1 MDTAVLARSV
11 DSKALLHS
19 PISWVGSK
27 RRMLGRL
34 LPLLP
39 PHRLYV
45 EPFGGSASVLIA
57 KSPAPQEVYSDIDPG
72 LAGFFQVVA
81 DSSMFREFYRRVRLT
96 PFNGVDWREFRQTW
110 AECGDP
116 VESAHRWYVV
126 ARQGWGSRFGE
137 SWAGAVRSSTSGGP
151 SPAAEWLSARS
162 MLPAIHARLRSATVE
177 HARWQDTL
185 ERYDGSYESEGVLFY
200 MDPPTIFSAQRGSAG
215 LTLGYQELKEFVD
228 SLLAARAAILLSG
241 PANPQYERLEQAG
254 WLRLNALREGQS
266 LSVKGHTQS
275 GRVVLQQQHKEAL
288 WASPNIM
295 PFVLDNARHAGWQPG
310 PSQTS

>member
-1 MDTAVLARSV
+1 MDTAALARSV

-19 PISWVGSK
+19 PISRVGSK

-39 PHRLYV
+39 PHRPYV

-57 KSPAPQEVYSDIDPG
+57 KPPASKEVYSDINPG

-116 VESAHRWYVV
+116 VESAYRWYVV
-126 ARQGWGSRFGE
+126 ARQGYGSRYGE
-137 SWAGAVRSSTSGGP
+137 CWAGAVRSSSGGAA

-177 HARWQDTL
+177 RARWQNTL
-185 ERYDGSYESEGVLFY
+185 ERYDGSYVSEGVLFY
-200 MDPPTIFSAQRGSAG
+200 MDPPTIFSAERGSAG
-215 LTLGYQELKEFVD
+215 LTLSYRELQEFVD
-228 SLLAARAAILLSG
+228 SLLTARAAILLSG

-266 LSVKGHTQS
+266 ISEEGHTQPS
-275 GRVVLQQQHKEAL
+275 RVVLQQQHKEAL
-288 WASPNIM
+288 WASPNIAH
-295 PFVLDNARHAGWQPG
+295 FVLHNARHAGWQARSQ
-310 PSQTS
+310 PS